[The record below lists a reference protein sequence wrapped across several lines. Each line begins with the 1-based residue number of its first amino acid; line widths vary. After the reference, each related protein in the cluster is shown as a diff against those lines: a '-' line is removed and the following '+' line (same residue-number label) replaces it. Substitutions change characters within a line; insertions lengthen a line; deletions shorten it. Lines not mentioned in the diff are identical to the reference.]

1 MRTTRTILT
10 TTQLTRTLYTFHY
23 VDYGE
28 VDHDGLDDVTE
39 IPGLKSHYYFDGF
52 AGRRKNASTL
62 TMGELSH
69 FCAACF
75 AGNLP
80 ACDGTTAEYTFH
92 ELHCATKKTVAG
104 VGLAR
109 EAQVA
114 REARARKLLE
124 ARARKL
130 LRNGRNA
137 GARAGDW
144 VMIHIRDVYNERD
157 FEKVSE
163 DERPSLYA
171 TLRVRRDPSFTRT
184 LHPLG

>member
-1 MRTTRTILT
+1 M
-10 TTQLTRTLYTFHY
+10 
-23 VDYGE
+23 
-28 VDHDGLDDVTE
+28 DHDGLDDVTE
-39 IPGLKSHYYFDGF
+39 IPGLKSHYYFDGVS
-52 AGRRKNASTL
+52 GRRKNASTL

-75 AGNLP
+75 AGDLD
-80 ACDGTTAEYTFH
+80 ACDGSNEEYTFH
-92 ELHCATKKTVAG
+92 ELYCGTKKTVAG

-109 EAQVA
+109 EAQVT
-114 REARARKLLE
+114 RE

-144 VMIHIRDVYNERD
+144 VMIHIRDMYGERD

-184 LHPLG
+184 LHPPG

>member
-1 MRTTRTILT
+1 M
-10 TTQLTRTLYTFHY
+10 
-23 VDYGE
+23 
-28 VDHDGLDDVTE
+28 DHDGLDNVSE
-39 IPGLKSHYYFDGF
+39 IPGLKSHYYFDGVS
-52 AGRRKNASTL
+52 GRRNNASTL

-80 ACDGTTAEYTFH
+80 ECEGSTAEYTLH
-92 ELHCATKKTVAG
+92 ELHCATQKTVAG

-109 EAQVA
+109 DAQVS
-114 REARARKLLE
+114 RE

-137 GARAGDW
+137 GARAGGW
-144 VMIHIRDVYNERD
+144 VMIHIRDMYDERD
-157 FEKVSE
+157 FEQVSE

-184 LHPLG
+184 LHSLG